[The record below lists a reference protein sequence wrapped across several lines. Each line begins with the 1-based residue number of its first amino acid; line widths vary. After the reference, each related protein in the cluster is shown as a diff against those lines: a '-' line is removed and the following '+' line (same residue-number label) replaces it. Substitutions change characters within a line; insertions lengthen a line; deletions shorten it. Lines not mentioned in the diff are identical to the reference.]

1 MCSII
6 EAWGDNDFSQLT
18 GRVTEPSSMMA
29 GRVTEPS
36 SMMAGRA
43 AVPAANEASMMG
55 VRSNQQ
61 AMDIQR
67 SERQSTDTN
76 SIQAIRAMSMYPAPD
91 QVGQP
96 VTWADNRRQYAQ
108 PNNELMN
115 SNGGEPAN
123 QNNLGGGWQTAY
135 CKPRQDMN
143 SMTRGV
149 HSRYSREKRVDA
161 QTAELPYGGQITTDV
176 DPAMI
181 TGDANGR
188 PGYLDLYSKGYEGR
202 KWMPNM
208 TTTTTQQARAGNG
221 RPEAGVNPPPTTTTE
236 FTQRPG
242 TTKYNPTT
250 SSTSPSAANDVPEK
264 FMQIYEDTFDDMSAN
279 TAGAA
284 IKSPFTEEII
294 TNPRLIAE
302 NLAARAEQLRLAST
316 GSKSQSS
323 TGKSVGPVPDDIR
336 AIQVQLNSLVAKM
349 NNLEQKVS
357 YVENNKSHD
366 IILFIVIA
374 IFILFVL
381 DNVFK
386 LGKFS

>member
-6 EAWGDNDFSQLT
+6 EAWGDNDFAQMT
-18 GRVTEPSSMMA
+18 GRLSLPSA
-29 GRVTEPS
+29 TD
-36 SMMAGRA
+36 
-43 AVPAANEASMMG
+43 ASMNG
-55 VRSNQQ
+55 VRTNQMALDQQRASRQ
-61 AMDIQR
+61 A
-67 SERQSTDTN
+67 TDL
-76 SIQAIRAMSMYPAPD
+76 SAIRAMSMYPQPD

-108 PNNELMN
+108 PANELMN
-115 SNGGEPAN
+115 INGGYTTSN
-123 QNNLGGGWQTAY
+123 DNNLGGGWQTAY

-149 HSRYSREKRVDA
+149 HSKYSREKRFDA
-161 QTAELPYGGQITTDV
+161 RNAELPYGGEITTDV

-188 PGYLDLYSKGYEGR
+188 PGYLDLFSKGYEGR

-208 TTTTTQQARAGNG
+208 ATTTTRPAYAGNA
-221 RPEAGVNPPPTTTTE
+221 RPEAGINPPTTTTGYAK
-236 FTQRPG
+236 RNLSISMG
-242 TTKYNPTT
+242 TTPIT
-250 SSTSPSAANDVPEK
+250 AANDVSEN
-264 FMQIYEDTFDDMSAN
+264 FMPITDDTFNDITATNLQNNMHQSGYKSA
-279 TAGAA
+279 
-284 IKSPFTEEII
+284 FTEEVI
-294 TNPRLIAE
+294 TDPRLVAE
-302 NLAARAEQLRLAST
+302 NLAARAEQLQKIST
-316 GSKSQSS
+316 GSNNTNASSQ
-323 TGKSVGPVPDDIR
+323 VVEPVPDDIR
-336 AIQVQLNSLVAKM
+336 AIQNQLSALVAKM

-357 YVENNKSHD
+357 YVENNESHD

>member
-18 GRVTEPSSMMA
+18 GRTSLPS
-29 GRVTEPS
+29 
-36 SMMAGRA
+36 
-43 AVPAANEASMMG
+43 ANEASANG
-55 VRSNQQ
+55 VRTNQQ
-61 AMDIQR
+61 SMDDQR
-67 SERQSTDTN
+67 ASRQSTDL
-76 SIQAIRAMSMYPAPD
+76 SAIRAMSMYPQSD
-91 QVGQP
+91 KVGEP
-96 VTWADNRRQYAQ
+96 VTWADDRRQYAR
-108 PNNELMN
+108 PAGELFHV
-115 SNGGEPAN
+115 GGN
-123 QNNLGGGWQTAY
+123 QSGNQEVDAGWSTAY

-149 HSRYSREKRVDA
+149 HSKYSREKRFDA
-161 QTAELPYGGQITTDV
+161 RTADLPFGGQITTDV
-176 DPAMI
+176 DPSLY

-188 PGYLDLYSKGYEGR
+188 PGYLDLYSTGYEGR
-202 KWMPNM
+202 KWLPNM
-208 TTTTTQQARAGNG
+208 TTTTTQPARIGDG
-221 RPEAGVNPPPTTTTE
+221 RPEAGVNPPPTTTTPY
-236 FTQRPG
+236 TQRPS

-250 SSTSPSAANDVPEK
+250 SSTSPTPANDVPEK
-264 FMQIYEDTFDDMSAN
+264 FMQIYDDSFDDMSAN
-279 TAGAA
+279 TNTYQQPTV
-284 IKSPFTEEII
+284 IKSPFTEEVI

-302 NLAARAEQLRLAST
+302 NHAARAERLDA
-316 GSKSQSS
+316 GAA
-323 TGKSVGPVPDDIR
+323 VPVAAVPDEVR
-336 AIQVQLNSLVAKM
+336 AIQSQLNSLVAKM

>member
-18 GRVTEPSSMMA
+18 GRAT
-29 GRVTEPS
+29 
-36 SMMAGRA
+36 
-43 AVPAANEASMMG
+43 VPAANEASMMG
-55 VRSNQQ
+55 VRTNQQ

-67 SERQSTDTN
+67 SERQATDTN

-115 SNGGEPAN
+115 INGGEPAN

-149 HSRYSREKRVDA
+149 HSRYSREKRFDA
-161 QTAELPYGGQITTDV
+161 HTAELPYGGQITTDV

-279 TAGAA
+279 TNAYQQPPA
-284 IKSPFTEEII
+284 IKSPFTEEVI

-302 NLAARAEQLRLAST
+302 NLAARAEMMQKAST
-316 GSKSQSS
+316 GMAAAS
-323 TGKSVGPVPDDIR
+323 GKVAAVPDDIR
-336 AIQVQLNSLVAKM
+336 AIQNQLNTLVAKM

>member
-6 EAWGDNDFSQLT
+6 EAWGDNDFSQMT
-18 GRVTEPSSMMA
+18 GRATMPSA
-29 GRVTEPS
+29 T
-36 SMMAGRA
+36 
-43 AVPAANEASMMG
+43 EASMNG
-55 VRSNQQ
+55 VRTNQI
-61 AMDIQR
+61 AMDQQR
-67 SERQSTDTN
+67 SARQATDL
-76 SIQAIRAMSMYPAPD
+76 SAIRAMSMYPAAN

-96 VTWADNRRQYAQ
+96 VSWADNRRQYAQ
-108 PNNELMN
+108 PANELMN
-115 SNGGEPAN
+115 INSGDVASE
-123 QNNLGGGWQTAY
+123 NNMGGGWQTAY

-149 HSRYSREKRVDA
+149 HSKYSREKRFNA
-161 QTAELPYGGQITTDV
+161 HTAELPYGGEITTDI

-208 TTTTTQQARAGNG
+208 TTTTTQPPFAGNG
-221 RPEAGVNPPPTTTTE
+221 RPEAGINPPTTTTRYSNPS
-236 FTQRPG
+236 TTPG
-242 TTKYNPTT
+242 NTYSATGPI
-250 SSTSPSAANDVPEK
+250 AANDTPES
-264 FMQIYEDTFDDMSAN
+264 FMAINDNTFMDMSQQPGVQAE
-279 TAGAA
+279 
-284 IKSPFTEEII
+284 IKSPFTEEVI
-294 TNPRLIAE
+294 TDSRLIAE
-302 NLAARAEQLRLAST
+302 NLAARAEQLQRAST
-316 GSKSQSS
+316 GAIGVSNNQVS
-323 TGKSVGPVPDDIR
+323 GKTATEIPDEIR
-336 AIQVQLNSLVAKM
+336 TIQVQLNSLVAKM